1 MPTLVASPMGRER
14 IRQARVEKGWGWST
28 DDDDRCLIIASQII
42 DKSRDYEPGGPY
54 ASGIS
59 GGTWKR
65 FLAGRH
71 PIRASAFKAYCQAI
85 GLDWRDVIARDRPSS
100 DPAETPCEDWGEAPE
115 VTEFCGRSPE
125 LDTLTTWILTERCR
139 LIGLCGMAG
148 IGKTS
153 LAVKV
158 AEAVQSKVDALIYRS
173 LQSAPPAAELISDLL
188 DTLIHS
194 PAASTADS
202 SQESG
207 PSQESI
213 DSQIS
218 ALMDQLRDRRC
229 LLILDDGETILQG
242 GQLSG
247 QYRDGYEDY
256 STLLRRIGTERHQSC
271 LVLISR
277 EQPRDISALATA
289 GYAVRD
295 LNLQGMSVV
304 DGKTFLESTGLVK
317 KGSTF
322 EVLIQRYRGNPS
334 ALRVVSN
341 IVQEFFGG
349 DVIQFMSQ
357 STVFVTDVVTELL
370 AQQIE
375 RLSSLE
381 SDVMYWL
388 AIACQPISLSEL
400 KTKLWR
406 SVSTTE
412 LLDALQS
419 LQRRSLIEKD
429 ATPEG
434 SEAIFTLQP
443 VVMKFVTTQFIY
455 RICQDIHHLL
465 ETQRLDHLGLLK
477 SHALLSDRGEPDD
490 LQPIQMRTIL
500 SRVCDR
506 LYEAIHPDQFQERF
520 RDLVA
525 TTQGQPWQVIG
536 YAEQNMKTLLNTPL
550 EDK

>member
-1 MPTLVASPMGRER
+1 MPTLVASPIGRER

-28 DDDDRCLIIASQII
+28 DDDDVCLIIASQII
-42 DKSRDYEPGGPY
+42 DSSRHYEPGGPY

-85 GLDWRDVIARDRPSS
+85 GLDWRDVIARDNIPTDIPSQ
-100 DPAETPCEDWGEAPE
+100 DWGEAPE
-115 VTEFCGRSPE
+115 VTGFCGRSPE
-125 LDTLTTWILTERCR
+125 LDALTTWLMTERCR
-139 LIGLCGMAG
+139 LIGLCGIAG

-153 LAVKV
+153 LVVKV
-158 AEAVQSKVDALIYRS
+158 AEAAQSKVDSLMYRS
-173 LQSAPPAAELISDLL
+173 LQSAPPASELVSDVL
-188 DTLIHS
+188 DSLTNT
-194 PAASTADS
+194 PATSTTDLA
-202 SQESG
+202 QESDV
-207 PSQESI
+207 PRASI

-218 ALMDQLRDRRC
+218 SIMDCLRDRRC
-229 LLILDDGETILQG
+229 LLILDDVETILQG
-242 GQLSG
+242 GQISG

-271 LVLISR
+271 LILVSR
-277 EQPRDISALATA
+277 EQPRDVSSLATA
-289 GYAVRD
+289 GYAVRE
-295 LNLQGMSVV
+295 LNLQGMSVS
-304 DGKTFLESTGLVK
+304 DGKAFLESTGLLK
-317 KGSTF
+317 KGGAF
-322 EVLIQRYRGNPS
+322 DVLIQRYRGNPS
-334 ALRVVSN
+334 ALRVVSK

-370 AQQIE
+370 AQQIG
-375 RLSSLE
+375 RLSDLE
-381 SDVMYWL
+381 SEVMYWL

-406 SVSTTE
+406 SVSTAE

-429 ATPEG
+429 ATAEG
-434 SEAIFTLQP
+434 GEALFTLQP

-455 RICQDIHHLL
+455 RTCQDIHHLL
-465 ETQRLDHLGLLK
+465 ETKALVDLGLLR
-477 SHALLSDRGEPDD
+477 SHALLSDRGDPDD
-490 LQPIQMRTIL
+490 LQPIQVRTIL

-506 LYEAIHPDQFQERF
+506 LYEAIHPNQIQESLKA
-520 RDLVA
+520 LVDDI
-525 TTQGQPWQVIG
+525 QGQPWQVIG
-536 YAEQNMKTLLNTPL
+536 YAEQNIQTLLKN
-550 EDK
+550 EISII

>member
-1 MPTLVASPMGRER
+1 MGRER

-28 DDDDRCLIIASQII
+28 DDDDFCLIIASQII
-42 DKSRDYEPGGPY
+42 DDSRRYEPGGPY

-71 PIRASAFKAYCQAI
+71 PIRASAFKAYCEAI
-85 GLDWRDVIARDRPSS
+85 GLDWRDVIARDNTPTDTPSQ
-100 DPAETPCEDWGEAPE
+100 DWGEAPE
-115 VTEFCGRSPE
+115 VTGFCGRSPE
-125 LDTLTTWILTERCR
+125 LETLTRWFNADQCR
-139 LIGLCGMAG
+139 LIGICGMAG

-158 AEAVQSKVDALIYRS
+158 AEAVQPKVDALIYRS
-173 LQSAPPAAELISDLL
+173 LQSAPPAAELLNDLL
-188 DTLIHS
+188 DTLGTS
-194 PAASTADS
+194 SSASMPNAIQDS
-202 SQESG
+202 GASQEST
-207 PSQESI
+207 

-218 ALMDQLRDRRC
+218 TLMEFLRDRRC
-229 LLILDDGETILQG
+229 LLLLDDIETVLQG

-256 STLLRRIGTERHQSC
+256 STLLRRIGMERHQSC
-271 LVLISR
+271 LILVSR
-277 EQPRDISALATA
+277 EQPRDISTMATA
-289 GYAVRD
+289 GYAVRE
-295 LNLQGMSVV
+295 LNLQGMSIP
-304 DGKTFLESTGLVK
+304 DGKIFLESTGLVK

-322 EVLIQRYRGNPS
+322 DVLIQRYRGNPS

-375 RLSSLE
+375 RISELE

-406 SVSTTE
+406 SVSTTD

-429 ATPEG
+429 ATAEG

-443 VVMKFVTTQFIY
+443 VVMKFVTTQFIH
-455 RICQDIHHLL
+455 RTCQDIHHLL
-465 ETQRLDHLGLLK
+465 ETKTLDYLGLLR
-477 SHALLSDRGEPDD
+477 SHALLSDRGDPDD
-490 LQPIQMRTIL
+490 LQPIQVRTIL

-506 LYEAIHPDQFQERF
+506 LYEAIHPDQIQASLQ
-520 RDLVA
+520 DLVTA
-525 TTQGQPWQVIG
+525 TQGQPWQVIG

-550 EDK
+550 DKK